1 MKKIL
6 VAILMTQLL
15 VTLAVAQTKDI
26 SGTVTNEKNEGI
38 TGASIKVKSNTQST
52 FTDDNGTF
60 SLTGVPDTAVLVIS
74 AKGYQEQEVSVLDK
88 STLTVILVKSAA
100 DPRKMLLA
108 VLLGPRREFTEQ

>member
-6 VAILMTQLL
+6 VAIMITQFL
-15 VTLAVAQTKDI
+15 VALAGAQTKDI

-38 TGASIKVKSNTQST
+38 TGASVKVKTNTQST

-74 AKGYQEQEVSVLDK
+74 AKGYQEQEVSVVDK

-100 DPRKMLLA
+100 LA
-108 VLLGPRREFTEQ
+108 GEMMVAVRIAPKRELVEF

>member
-38 TGASIKVKSNTQST
+38 TGASIKVRSNTQST

-88 STLTVILVKSAA
+88 TTLTVILLKSAA
-100 DPRKMLLA
+100 DAGKMLLG
-108 VLLGPRREFTEQ
+108 VPLVPRREFVE